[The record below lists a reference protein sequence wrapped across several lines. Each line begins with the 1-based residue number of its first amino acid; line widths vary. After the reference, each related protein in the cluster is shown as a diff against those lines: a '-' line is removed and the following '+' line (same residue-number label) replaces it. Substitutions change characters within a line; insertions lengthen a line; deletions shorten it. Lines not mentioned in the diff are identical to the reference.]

1 MNNRKKLVLICVA
14 VVVFAALIALM
25 VGLWLNSRPEATEGS
40 KTFTLTVVHSDG
52 TSKDFTIS
60 SDREFLAEAL
70 LDEKLIVES
79 DSPGMYITVD
89 GETADYNVNQ
99 SYWGFFIGDDYATEG
114 MNTTAI
120 TDGAVYKLVY
130 TIG

>member
-1 MNNRKKLVLICVA
+1 MNNRKKLVLICGA
-14 VVVFAALIALM
+14 LVVFAALIALM
-25 VGLWLNSRPEATEGS
+25 VGLWLNSRPEPTEGA

-52 TSKDFTIS
+52 TSKDFTVS
-60 SDREFLAEAL
+60 TDREFLADAL

-79 DSPGMYITVD
+79 DSPGMYTTVD
-89 GETADYNVNQ
+89 GETADYSVNQ
-99 SYWGFFIGDDYATEG
+99 SYWAFYVGDEYATEG

-120 TDGAVYKLVY
+120 TDGAVYKLEY

>member
-1 MNNRKKLVLICVA
+1 MKDRKKLILVCVA

-25 VGLWLNSRPEATEGS
+25 VGVWFMNRPKTEAGA

-52 TSKDFTIS
+52 QSKDFTIS
-60 SDREFLAEAL
+60 TDREFLAEAL

-89 GETADYNVNQ
+89 GETADYSVNQ
-99 SYWGFFIGDDYATEG
+99 SYWGFFIDGAYAMEG
-114 MNTTAI
+114 MNTTE
-120 TDGAVYKLVY
+120 TVDGAVYRLEY
-130 TIG
+130 TVG

>member
-1 MNNRKKLVLICVA
+1 MKDRKKLILVCVA

-25 VGLWLNSRPEATEGS
+25 VGVWFMNRPKTEAGA

-52 TSKDFTIS
+52 ETKDFTIS
-60 SDREFLAEAL
+60 TDREFLAEAL
-70 LDEKLIVES
+70 LDENLIVES

-89 GETADYNVNQ
+89 GEDADYSVNQ
-99 SYWGFFIGDDYATEG
+99 SYWAFFVGDDYAMEG
-114 MNTTAI
+114 MNTTVI
-120 TDGAVYKLVY
+120 TNGECYKLVY

>member
-1 MNNRKKLVLICVA
+1 MKNRKKLVLICAA

-25 VGLWLNSRPEATEGS
+25 VGLWLNSRPEVTEGG
-40 KTFTLTVVHSDG
+40 KTFTLTVVHGDG
-52 TSKDFTIS
+52 KARDFTIS
-60 SDREFLAEAL
+60 TDREFLAEAL
-70 LDEKLIVES
+70 LDENLIVES

-89 GETADYNVNQ
+89 GEDADYSVNQ
-99 SYWGFFIGDDYATEG
+99 SYWAFFVGEDYAMEG

>member
-1 MNNRKKLVLICVA
+1 MNNRKKIALLCGALAVFFLLVGA
-14 VVVFAALIALM
+14 FALIWVKNQPDPYA
-25 VGLWLNSRPEATEGS
+25 GS

-52 TSKDFTIS
+52 ASKDFTIS
-60 SDREFLAEAL
+60 TDREFLADAL

-89 GETADYNVNQ
+89 GENADYSVNQ
-99 SYWGFFIGDDYATEG
+99 SYWAFFVGDDYAMEG
-114 MNTTAI
+114 MNTTVI
-120 TDGAVYKLVY
+120 TNGECYKLVY